1 MSMGTCM
8 LCPLPPQ
15 LWVRVAIC
23 REQSHFGLCQAHTS
37 CGVCHVPHTDV
48 QETPLAPTQPG
59 GGHMWKWSTVC
70 PIVCTCAGGQ
80 ATGICTHPNL
90 PLSPLPSHSSL
101 LTHPPLS
108 FSPPTP
114 LFSHTSLSSL
124 PSQVSTIPYLPLPSV
139 WDTSCSSLHP
149 LLSPLPFLSRFLLT
163 PLPLSP
169 PFAPSSPLSP
179 LPPIPISSG
188 TSFPHWLV
196 AAEATDLQRLVP
208 PLHCLQLGLQ

>member
-80 ATGICTHPNL
+80 ATGMCTHPNL
-90 PLSPLPSHSSL
+90 PLSISPLTPPLSPLPPLPPPPPLHPPLPSPLTPSLSPLPSHSSL
-101 LTHPPLS
+101 LTHHPLF

-114 LFSHTSLSSL
+114 LLSHTSLSSL
-124 PSQVSTIPYLPLPSV
+124 PYLPLPSV
-139 WDTSCSSLHP
+139 WDT
-149 LLSPLPFLSRFLLT
+149 
-163 PLPLSP
+163 
-169 PFAPSSPLSP
+169 
-179 LPPIPISSG
+179 
-188 TSFPHWLV
+188 
-196 AAEATDLQRLVP
+196 
-208 PLHCLQLGLQ
+208 